1 MNTLDDL
8 IKDDF
13 DANEYDAFPDAGS
26 ITGDARTEARMLALQ
41 AIFQHVFVNQ
51 PLSKVRDEF
60 IQAYVKQQNADKKIM
75 VKILN
80 DVADNQERYEQV
92 IAANLNEKWTYDR
105 IGLVEK
111 SLLIAAVSELSASKT
126 PVKVIL
132 NEYINIS
139 KGYFESKEVGFI
151 NGILDNLAII
161 IREPDSE
168 KAQEIVNKNAKTKV
182 TVEVKGQKIKEAIA
196 KSAQEKIELA
206 DKKKAEAIAAAEAKR
221 AEKRAKYAARDEERE
236 QFERKKDY
244 ELNNPG
250 KLYEDRNK

>member
-13 DANEYDAFPDAGS
+13 DANENDAFPDAGS
-26 ITGDARTEARMLALQ
+26 ISGDSRTEARILALQ

-51 PLSKVRDEF
+51 PLDKVRDEF
-60 IQAYVKQQNADKKIM
+60 IQYYVKQHDADKKIM
-75 VKILN
+75 VTILN
-80 DVADNQERYEQV
+80 DVAENQERYETL
-92 IAANLNEKWTYDR
+92 IAGNLNESWTYER

-111 SLLIAAVSELSASKT
+111 SLLMAAVSELSIGKA

-139 KGYFESKEVGFI
+139 KGYFNAKEVGFI
-151 NGILDNLAII
+151 NAILDNLTII

-168 KAQEIVNKNAKTKV
+168 KAQEILAHNAQTIQNV
-182 TVEVKGQKIKEAIA
+182 AAHGAKIQTAIA
-196 KSAQEKIELA
+196 QSAKDRAEAKA
-206 DKKKAEAIAAAEAKR
+206 KAEEEAKAAAEAKR
-221 AEKRAKYAARDEERE
+221 AEKRAKYALRDEENAE
-236 QFERKKDY
+236 FERKKDY

-250 KLYEDRNK
+250 KTYQKKD